1 MKRRLVYCIILLQVI
16 SLRAFSQESTV
27 KLTLKE
33 VEERFAEQ
41 NLELI
46 AQKMNIDISEAQIQQ
61 AKLWDNPSLS
71 ISSVNL
77 WSTKQQRQE
86 VLMNGFPKNTQMSIE
101 LSQLIQTANKRRKM
115 KAMLLVSKDNTL
127 YELQETFNSLRSE
140 LRITA
145 YQMIYLQSYLQ
156 LLQKELSTN
165 QTLLNTY
172 NKQVKAGN
180 LSKTNFIRFEMA
192 LFELENEISQLK
204 SEVLEKQ
211 KYMKTL
217 LNIPPTTEIEINM
230 ANESGYVDPDKLNI
244 VELINLANTTRTDI
258 LQKNN
263 NKFYNNKSLLY
274 EKALKVPDVTFSVNY
289 DKYGG
294 IWKDYVGFGVSI
306 DLPVFNRNQGNIKG
320 SQLALYQSE
329 LLLQQQQSIASNEIY
344 EAYSNYS
351 KACEFYK
358 KAKSS
363 HSSSELDTM
372 SQKYAENLLHK
383 NINMVEYLDYLET
396 YKKNKQILLTAL
408 RDVHLTFERLQYS
421 VGIDL

>member
-86 VLMNGFPKNTQMSIE
+86 VLINGLPKNTQMSIE
-101 LSQLIQTANKRRKM
+101 LSQLIQTANKRKKM

-127 YELQETFNSLRSE
+127 YEFQETFNSLRSE
-140 LRITA
+140 LRITT

-180 LSKTNFIRFEMA
+180 LSKTSFIRFEMA

-217 LNIPPTTEIEINM
+217 LNITPTTEIEINM
-230 ANESGYVDPDKLNI
+230 ADESGYVDPDKLNI

-263 NKFYNNKSLLY
+263 NQFYNNKSLLY

-329 LLLQQQQSIASNEIY
+329 LLLQKQQSIASNEIY

-363 HSSSELDTM
+363 LSSSELDTM
-372 SQKYAENLLHK
+372 NQKYAENLLHK

-396 YKKNKQILLTAL
+396 YKKNKQIILIAL

>member
-101 LSQLIQTANKRRKM
+101 LSQLIQTANKRKKM

-127 YELQETFNSLRSE
+127 YEFQETFNSLRSE
-140 LRITA
+140 LRITT

-180 LSKTNFIRFEMA
+180 LSKTSFIRFEMA

-217 LNIPPTTEIEINM
+217 LNIAPTTEIEINM
-230 ANESGYVDPDKLNI
+230 ADESGYVDPDKLNI

-263 NKFYNNKSLLY
+263 NQFYNNKSLLY

-329 LLLQQQQSIASNEIY
+329 LLLKQQQSIASNEIY

-363 HSSSELDTM
+363 LSSSELDTM
-372 SQKYAENLLHK
+372 NQKYAENLLHK

-396 YKKNKQILLTAL
+396 YKKNKQIILIAL